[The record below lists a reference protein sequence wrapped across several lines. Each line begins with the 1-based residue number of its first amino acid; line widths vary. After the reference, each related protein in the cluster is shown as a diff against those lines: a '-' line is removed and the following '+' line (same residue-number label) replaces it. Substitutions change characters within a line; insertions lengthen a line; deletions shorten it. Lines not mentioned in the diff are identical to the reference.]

1 MNRTFA
7 RLAVLIAAGGS
18 SAAPAQPPPDPPIGI
33 ALRPAS
39 EPVPA
44 MKYRL
49 VPERRA
55 LVPGNAAI
63 FYHRGILLV
72 LQRRARG
79 TALDQPQNGS
89 RSQSAEQRIADW
101 ISGPIAEI
109 PRDEAR
115 EQLGHYEA
123 ALREAELGAG
133 RSTCDWE
140 FDRRTDGIILLL
152 PEIQEMR
159 TLARLVTLRARLA
172 ILDGEIDE
180 AMHWIE
186 TGLVM
191 GRHVGRGPTIIQAL
205 VGIAIDNVMVRCLEE
220 LIQAPGM
227 PSLYW
232 ALADRPRPFI
242 DMRHPMEG
250 ERYMLEKELPGL
262 DELDRG
268 VWSVDE
274 ARRFVGELQ
283 RKLFALVANKPIPR
297 DPVAGAG
304 GLPDLGGRLRIAAMA
319 AKVYP
324 EARRALIARGRPEAQ
339 VDAMPVVQVAVL
351 YSFQEYR
358 RTRDDT
364 HKWLNLPYWQSH
376 ALGGPSRTVSVEQKL
391 ANPFLA
397 LFQELEPAISAAR
410 FATVRLERQLDAL
423 QCVEAI
429 RLHAAAHGGRLPASL
444 EEIAD
449 APTPFDP
456 ATGKPFVYRVDGD
469 SATLT
474 APIPPGAP
482 NHPTSRVNYLLKPA
496 R

>member
-1 MNRTFA
+1 MNRTLPLLVVLVTWGPAA
-7 RLAVLIAAGGS
+7 R
-18 SAAPAQPPPDPPIGI
+18 AQTDHPPLVI
-33 ALRPAS
+33 ALRPAA

-44 MKYRL
+44 LEYRL

-55 LVPGNAAI
+55 LIPGNAAT
-63 FYHRGILLV
+63 FYHRGIQLV
-72 LQRRARG
+72 IQRRASD
-79 TALDQPQNGS
+79 AAVAKPQGKP
-89 RSQSAEQRIADW
+89 RQESAEERIANW
-101 ISGPIAEI
+101 VSGSISEI

-115 EQLGHYEA
+115 EKLGRYEA

-133 RSTCDWE
+133 RSACDWE
-140 FDRRTDGIILLL
+140 FDRRTEGIALLL

-159 TLARLVTLRARLA
+159 QLARLVALRARLA
-172 ILDGEIDE
+172 ILDGQVDE
-180 AMHWIE
+180 AMHWIG

-191 GRHVGRGPTIIQAL
+191 GRHVGEGPTLIQAL
-205 VGIAIDNVMVRCLEE
+205 VGIAIENVMLRCLEE
-220 LIQAPGM
+220 LIQVPGT

-242 DMRHPMEG
+242 DMRRPMEG
-250 ERYMLEKELPGL
+250 ERYMLEKELPKL
-262 DELDRG
+262 DELDLG

-274 ARRFVGELQ
+274 TRRFAGEMQ
-283 RKLFALVANKPIPR
+283 GKLFTFVADVPIPR
-297 DPVAGAG
+297 NAAAGTG
-304 GLPDLGGRLRIAAMA
+304 GMPELARRLGIAAIA

-324 EARRALIARGRPEAQ
+324 EAKRALVAEGRPEAQ
-339 VDAMPVVQVAVL
+339 VEEMPVVQVALL
-351 YSFQEYR
+351 YSFREYK
-358 RTRDDT
+358 RTRDNM
-364 HKWLNLPYWQSH
+364 HKWLNLPYWQSP
-376 ALGGPSRTVSVEQKL
+376 ALGGPSGDLSVEQRL

-397 LFQELEPAISAAR
+397 LFRELEPAVGAAR

-429 RLHAAAHGGRLPASL
+429 RLHAAAQGGRLPASL

-449 APTPFDP
+449 APTPLDP
-456 ATGKPFVYRVDGD
+456 ATGKPFVYRADGD

-482 NHPTSRVNYLLKPA
+482 GHWTSKINLLLKPA